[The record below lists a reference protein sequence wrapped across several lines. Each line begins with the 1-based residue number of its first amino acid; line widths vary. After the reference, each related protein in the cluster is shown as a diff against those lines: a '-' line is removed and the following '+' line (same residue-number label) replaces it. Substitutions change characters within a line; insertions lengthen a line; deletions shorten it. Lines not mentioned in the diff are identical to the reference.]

1 MLQKIIS
8 FVQQYNMLK
17 EKDKVVIGIS
27 GGADSVCLF
36 FMLLE
41 LKKVYDLEL
50 FAVHVNHGIRGLEAD
65 QDEAFVRELAT
76 RKRVPLTCV
85 SANVKE
91 LAKDQGLSE
100 EEAGRMVRYEA
111 FYEEYNKYNCNKIA
125 VAHHENDQAETVLF
139 QLFRGSGI
147 KGLTG
152 IPPIRNEI
160 IRPLL
165 CVSRDDIEGY
175 LLQHEIAYQ
184 IDKTN
189 YEDNYT
195 RNKIR
200 LNMLPYATRQ
210 INSKAVS
217 HIART
222 AGMLREAQEYI
233 EKNAQKKMEQI
244 VCVQNG
250 QYSFDVKQF
259 LDEDIV
265 IQKEMLRMLIV
276 RLANQLKD
284 IESEHIAMI
293 LSLLEKPVGK
303 RVNLPYG
310 IEAIREYDRI
320 RINQFNQKQT
330 DATRNP
336 GSSLC
341 SMAVSIPGTV
351 NVPETGMQIRFEIL
365 ESTEKNRIIPKN
377 NCTKWFD
384 YDRIKNTIFIRNRQ
398 NGDFLQIDA
407 VGGHKK
413 LKNYFIDKKIPKEE
427 RENVLLLADGNHI
440 IWIVGDR
447 ISEYYKVRQDTTKI
461 LKVIID
467 GGTQHGR

>member
-1 MLQKIIS
+1 
-8 FVQQYNMLK
+8 
-17 EKDKVVIGIS
+17 
-27 GGADSVCLF
+27 
-36 FMLLE
+36 
-41 LKKVYDLEL
+41 
-50 FAVHVNHGIRGLEAD
+50 VNHGIRGLEAD
-65 QDEAFVRELAT
+65 EDQDFVRELTT
-76 RKRVPLTCV
+76 RKGVSLTGV
-85 SANVKE
+85 GVNVKKI
-91 LAKDQGLSE
+91 AKEQGLSE
-100 EEAGRMVRYEA
+100 EEAGRMVRYQA
-111 FYEEYNKYNCNKIA
+111 FYEEYTKHNCNKIA

-147 KGLTG
+147 KGLAG
-152 IPPIRNEI
+152 IPPIRKEI

-165 CVSRDDIEGY
+165 CVGRDEIERY
-175 LLQHEIAYQ
+175 LLQHQIVYQ

-200 LNMLPYATRQ
+200 LNMLPYATQQ
-210 INSKAVS
+210 INSKSVS

-233 EKNAQKKMEQI
+233 EKNAQKKIEQI
-244 VCVQNG
+244 VSVVNG

-265 IQKEMLRMLIV
+265 IQKEILRMLIV

-284 IESEHIAMI
+284 IESEHIHMI

-320 RINQFNQKQT
+320 RMIQINKKDKKSNQNNGEDSLFIPVT
-330 DATRNP
+330 VP
-336 GSSLC
+336 GIVEMSESG
-341 SMAVSIPGTV
+341 IR
-351 NVPETGMQIRFEIL
+351 IRFEIL
-365 ESTEKNRIIPKN
+365 ESTDKNRIIPKN

-384 YDRIKNTIFIRNRQ
+384 YDKIKNTIFIRNRQ

-407 VGGHKK
+407 AGGHKK
-413 LKNYFIDKKIPKEE
+413 LKSYFIDRKIPKEE
-427 RENVLLLADGNHI
+427 RENVILLADGNHI
-440 IWIVGDR
+440 MWIVGDR
-447 ISEYYKVRQDTTKI
+447 ISEYYKVREDTTKI

-467 GGTQHGR
+467 GGTQYGR